1 MPVRLSSAENSARVE
16 RFSPTTSTDLPRP
29 IRADA
34 MFTAVRSGSVPGAAV
49 IVKEKPLT
57 AVSIISWAFAS
68 ASSRSISSAGSRWSR
83 GCCRLWALSSRG
95 FTPGTF
101 SAARSRT
108 SGVMAVCGSSPRL
121 SFRSA
126 KVEIKYLDSM
136 VMPGIRPAEARIRSM
151 TGSGSRRDMEFA
163 SCATSIVPRSMPY
176 SCLIWRTIAGF
187 RRAEPARRSSKSSS
201 FGCGVMLSGAMRIG
215 AMKRFS

>member
-29 IRADA
+29 ISADA
-34 MFTAVRSGSVPGAAV
+34 MFTAVRNGSVPGAAV

-68 ASSRSISSAGSRWSR
+68 ASSKSISSAGSRWSR

-126 KVEIKYLDSM
+126 KVEMKYFDSM
-136 VMPGIRPAEARIRSM
+136 VMPGIRPADARIRSI

-163 SCATSIVPRSMPY
+163 S
-176 SCLIWRTIAGF
+176 
-187 RRAEPARRSSKSSS
+187 
-201 FGCGVMLSGAMRIG
+201 
-215 AMKRFS
+215 